1 MVAFVKCLHSQVCW
15 VAFPLLKFLGKAT
28 LRIAIVVCLSAF
40 FEKKNLTRWGE
51 LPTGLDCVRSVFG
64 FFLLFSCLF
73 RCLFVCVPV
82 YFSEIVVVL
91 KKPRGHSWLGS
102 SALK

>member
-1 MVAFVKCLHSQVCW
+1 MSGG
-15 VAFPLLKFLGKAT
+15 FPSAEVPRKGNSKN
-28 LRIAIVVCLSAF
+28 CNHCHLSAF
-40 FEKKNLTRWGE
+40 FERRNLTLRGE

-64 FFLLFSCLF
+64 LFVSFSCLF

>member
-1 MVAFVKCLHSQVCW
+1 MVAFVKYLHSQVCW
-15 VAFPLLKFLGKAT
+15 VTFPLLKFLGKAT
-28 LRIAIVVCLSAF
+28 LRIAIVLCLSAF
-40 FEKKNLTRWGE
+40 FERRNLTLRGE
-51 LPTGLDCVRSVFG
+51 LPTGLDCVQSVFG
-64 FFLLFSCLF
+64 LSVSFTCLF

>member
-1 MVAFVKCLHSQVCW
+1 M
-15 VAFPLLKFLGKAT
+15 AFPLLKFLGKAS
-28 LRIAIVVCLSAF
+28 LRIANVVCLSAF
-40 FEKKNLTRWGE
+40 FEKRNPTLRGE

-64 FFLLFSCLF
+64 LFVSFSCLF

-82 YFSEIVVVL
+82 YFSELVVVL

>member
-1 MVAFVKCLHSQVCW
+1 M
-15 VAFPLLKFLGKAT
+15 AFPLLKFLGKAT
-28 LRIAIVVCLSAF
+28 LRIAIIVCLSAF
-40 FEKKNLTRWGE
+40 FERRNLTLRGE
-51 LPTGLDCVRSVFG
+51 LSTGLNCVRSVFG
-64 FFLLFSCLF
+64 LFMSFSCLF

-82 YFSEIVVVL
+82 YFSEFVVVL